1 MTSRFENTDNGL
13 WARNDLQFPRLLAE
27 IAATQ
32 ALDLE
37 ALSEAMDL
45 EEDAIDELLERAQTK
60 WAKDKA
66 DLRRETAYRK
76 KASESEDERRG

>member
-1 MTSRFENTDNGL
+1 MTSRFENTDTAL

-32 ALDLE
+32 ELDIA

-45 EEDAIDELLERAQTK
+45 EEDAIDELLERAQTA

-66 DLRRETAYRK
+66 ELK
-76 KASESEDERRG
+76 GKAT

>member
-1 MTSRFENTDNGL
+1 MTSRLENTDNDL

-32 ALDLE
+32 TLDVE

-45 EEDAIDELLERAQTK
+45 EEDAIDELLERAQTE
-60 WAKDKA
+60 WAKAKV
-66 DLRRETAYRK
+66 DLRGEA
-76 KASESEDERRG
+76 A

>member
-1 MTSRFENTDNGL
+1 MTMTSRFENTDTAL

-32 ALDLE
+32 ELDIA

-45 EEDAIDELLERAQTK
+45 EEDAIDELLERAQTA

-66 DLRRETAYRK
+66 ELK
-76 KASESEDERRG
+76 GKAT